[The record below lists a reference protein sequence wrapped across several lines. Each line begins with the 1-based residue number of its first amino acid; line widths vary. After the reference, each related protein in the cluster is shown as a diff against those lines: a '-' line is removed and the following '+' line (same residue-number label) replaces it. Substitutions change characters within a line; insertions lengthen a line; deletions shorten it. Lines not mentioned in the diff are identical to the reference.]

1 MERKV
6 LNNICLDNAELSL
19 MKKIRKER
27 EKVGGRVS
35 LLIPLS
41 MIAGNENISFKDN
54 KPSNTFYL
62 KIFKS
67 KKLNTKEYN

>member
-6 LNNICLDNAELSL
+6 LNIVCLDNAELPL
-19 MKKIRKER
+19 IKTIVEER

-35 LLIPLS
+35 LLSPSS
-41 MIAGNENISFKDN
+41 MIAENENISFKDN
-54 KPSNTFYL
+54 KSSNTFYL